1 MSVTLTIPTLG
12 RINLTFMDM
21 LHSLDNQTFKDFKA
35 IFIVPLDYQELRL
48 NMILE
53 ETDLEFSIVHQTNNG
68 FENAMNCALRSS
80 SDINLNMD
88 DDAIYP
94 LSHVRT
100 YIQLFEETNAG
111 IIFGKVNGR
120 SSYLNKTLF
129 FLEMQYLL
137 NNKPLASSLKNYLVF
152 FNSAGFLSGN
162 ILSLQTPFRRGL
174 RLNGSPIGVNMGWSK
189 HAVKNFSLL
198 EFSKRGTIN
207 EAYIALHVIMNGMSV
222 IETNLLNVK
231 HNHIGESLSR
241 ENNKKSFLEKL
252 TELLFTPLVVQTYY
266 HIDQREF
273 EKALTKIHTI
283 SNFIPLQTFGFF
295 NSVLAVVSGGIF
307 ESWDERRIR
316 KEYNNIVKK
325 IYTE

>member
-12 RINLTFMDM
+12 RINLAFMDM

-48 NMILE
+48 NKVLE
-53 ETDLEFSIVHQTNNG
+53 ETDLDFSIEHQTDKG

-94 LSHVRT
+94 STHVRT

-111 IIFGKVNGR
+111 IIFGKVNGH

-129 FLEMQYLL
+129 FLEMQYLFD
-137 NNKPLASSLKNYLVF
+137 NKPIASSLENYLIF

-162 ILSLQTPFRRGL
+162 VSSLMTSFRSRL
-174 RLNGSPIGVNMGWSK
+174 RLNASPIGVNMGWSK

-207 EAYIALHVIMNGMSV
+207 EAYIALHAIMNGMPV

-231 HNHIGESLSR
+231 HNHIAESLSR
-241 ENNKKSFLEKL
+241 ENNRKSFLEKL
-252 TELLFTPLVVQTYY
+252 AELIFTPLVIQTYY

-273 EKALTKIHTI
+273 EKALDKIRII
-283 SNFIPLQTFGFF
+283 SKFQFLPLQTFRFF
-295 NSVLAVVSGGIF
+295 KSVLAVVSNGIF
-307 ESWDERRIR
+307 ESWDERRI
-316 KEYNNIVKK
+316 KEEYNKIVKK
-325 IYTE
+325 IG